1 MKKYLFILCFI
12 LSAFSLHAQTQFTG
26 WAASFNSFKIGK
38 RTSIHADVQL
48 RSIDKMEQV
57 QTLLL
62 RTGLNVH
69 INKKFIVTAG
79 YAFIHNYRK
88 LGNVTGYAPEHRIWE
103 QLLYNHSIKR
113 LQLTHRLRIEQRF
126 ISKSIVANNELE
138 TDGYATAN
146 RFRYFIRTI
155 LPLKKPAQTFTSGMF
170 AALQDEVFLN
180 FGDKSAVNGKT
191 FDQNRLYL
199 AVGYRF
205 NKSFDLEA
213 GYMNQY
219 INGRGNAFTN
229 NHIIQLAS
237 YLRL

>member
-1 MKKYLFILCFI
+1 MKKYLFTLCFI
-12 LSAFSLHAQTQFTG
+12 LPVFSLHAQTQFTG
-26 WAASFNSFKIGK
+26 WVASFNSFKTGK

-48 RSIDKMEQV
+48 RSTDNLAQV

-62 RTGLNVH
+62 RGGLNVH
-69 INKKFIVTAG
+69 INKKLIVTAG

-88 LGNVTGYAPEHRIWE
+88 LGEVTGYAPEHRIWE
-103 QLLYNHSIKR
+103 QLIYNHSIKTM
-113 LQLTHRLRIEQRF
+113 LLTHRVRIEQRF
-126 ISKSIVANNELE
+126 ISKIIVVNNKLE

-146 RFRYFIRTI
+146 RFRYFMRTV
-155 LPLKKPAQTFTSGMF
+155 LPFKKPASAFSNGMF

-180 FGDKSAVNGKT
+180 FADKSAVNGKA
-191 FDQNRLYL
+191 FDQNRFYL
-199 AVGYRF
+199 AIGYRF
-205 NKSFDLEA
+205 NKTFDLEA

-219 INGRGNAFTN
+219 INGRGNATTN